1 MNQFYRIYSK
11 EDLMKRIVLLLT
23 AASLLIWPAN
33 TFAEPFEGPHPDKH
47 DFSAHGEAPPHP
59 RHWMSDSDAG
69 IERMLRAQEKRE
81 RREYIQHKNWVN
93 AEKIGMYEVELSS
106 KILALY
112 KYDQPLQVELGQE
125 YWLPSRIARVETIIN
140 SDTCELCFESGDI
153 FYLTGYPTEGFYSG
167 KFIVLTSPILCSR
180 IHSDGTRI
188 LRFVPKEELSQRI
201 EDGDVCDKNQ
211 IAALRD
217 AGYEKWEYKNGE
229 VFWAFFFS
237 FSRGKINFIDW
248 EGNELT
254 VKPGQL
260 SSASN
265 RLYRQKVREGKL

>member
-1 MNQFYRIYSK
+1 MNQIYHIYRK
-11 EDLMKRIVLLLT
+11 EDPMKRIVLLLAVGLIFWT
-23 AASLLIWPAN
+23 GSSFGENPNIAIITDKTEWASPELHHN
-33 TFAEPFEGPHPDKH
+33 RERV
-47 DFSAHGEAPPHP
+47 
-59 RHWMSDSDAG
+59 RHW
-69 IERMLRAQEKRE
+69 KT
-81 RREYIQHKNWVN
+81 NWEL

-106 KILALY
+106 DILALY
-112 KYDQPLQVELGQE
+112 EQDHPSRVEFGKE
-125 YWLPSRIARVETIIN
+125 YWFPCYRAKIESIEN
-140 SDTCELCFESGDI
+140 SDTCLICFESGDI

-260 SSASN
+260 PSASN